1 MHFTT
6 RRFWEYYKAL
16 PETIQEIADQ
26 SYELL
31 KTNPSHPSLHLK
43 RVGKYWSVRISKEYR
58 AVGIEVEKGFL
69 GFGLVHTLSMNV

>member
-6 RRFWEYYKAL
+6 RRFWGYYKAL
-16 PETIQEIADQ
+16 PETIQTIADQ

-58 AVGIEVEKGFL
+58 AVGIEVEKGISW
-69 GFGLVHTLSMNV
+69 V